1 MGKKIRAQRKGRG
14 SPTFKAS
21 THKRVAESSYPNIKE
36 LKESKLIK
44 GIVEDLIHDPGRGT
58 PLAEIKL
65 ANGKAFFSV
74 AVESLAIGQ
83 EVLIGPD
90 APINIGNILPL
101 GNIPSGTIVNNIELK
116 PGDGGKIA
124 KASGS
129 YATIVAETAKGIIVK
144 LPSGTSSILDKMCKA
159 TIGIVSASG
168 RASKPFL
175 KAGKKATWMKAK
187 GHAYPVTRGVA
198 MIPAVH
204 PHGGGS
210 HKSKSLKPTSI
221 SRQAPPGQ
229 KVGHIAPRQSGRKK
243 RKR

>member
-21 THKRVAESSYPNIKE
+21 THKRVAESSYPNMKE
-36 LKESKLIK
+36 AEEPKLLK
-44 GIVEDLIHDPGRGT
+44 GTVEDLVHDPGRGA
-58 PLAEIKL
+58 PLAKIRL
-65 ANGKAFFSV
+65 VNGKTFFSV

-83 EVLIGPD
+83 EVFIGSD

-101 GNIPSGTIVNNIELK
+101 GNIPAGTIVNNIELAT
-116 PGDGGKIA
+116 GDGGKIA

-129 YATIVAETAKGIIVK
+129 YATIVAETPKGIIVK
-144 LPSGTSSILDKMCKA
+144 FPSGKSSILDKACKA
-159 TIGIVSASG
+159 TIGVVSGSG
-168 RASKPFL
+168 RASKPFM
-175 KAGKKATWMKAK
+175 KAGKKVMWMKAK
-187 GHAYPVTRGVA
+187 GRAYPFTRGIA
-198 MIPAVH
+198 MIPALH

-210 HKSKSLKPTSI
+210 HKSKSLKPTSV

-229 KVGHIAPRQSGRKK
+229 KVGHIAPKQSGRKK